1 MLTLVDV
8 MVKSRLVTFTVLAVE
23 ETDTEESMARK
34 QSKKIR
40 LKKCYFKQ
48 GTRFTSQQQQ
58 S

>member
-1 MLTLVDV
+1 MVDV
-8 MVKSRLVTFTVLAVE
+8 MVKSLLVTFTVLAVE